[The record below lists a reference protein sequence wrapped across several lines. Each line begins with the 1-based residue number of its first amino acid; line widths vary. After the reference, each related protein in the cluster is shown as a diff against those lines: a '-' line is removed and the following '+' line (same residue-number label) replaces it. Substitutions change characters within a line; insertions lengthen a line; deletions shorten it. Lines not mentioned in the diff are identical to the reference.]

1 MDFFSIRT
9 AFIPLSFYLF
19 FLGVMNLSRKTRV
32 LTGRQDLIALSF
44 GVAGLVIVGPLQIF
58 LPPAGMI
65 RFGNH
70 IWYPVVVLYLFGVLW
85 LSMIC
90 RQRLIFYNLK
100 YDAFSRIFERVTER
114 EIWTVQRHGDVV
126 QISELKIQF
135 EILVAEAVKN
145 ITLRATRGEQSSAG
159 WNALQNA
166 IRDELLSHYT
176 VPSVYGWIYVAS
188 GIVVAAVGWTSIS
201 MA

>member
-1 MDFFSIRT
+1 MFT
-9 AFIPLSFYLF
+9 ALIPLSFYLV
-19 FLGVMNLSRKTRV
+19 FLGMINLSQKTRV

-44 GVAGLVIVGPLQIF
+44 GVAGLLIVGPLHIF

-70 IWYPVVVLYLFGVLW
+70 VWYPMVVLYLFGVLW

-90 RQRLIFYNLK
+90 RPRLVLYNLN
-100 YDAFSRIFERVTER
+100 YEDFSRILEYVIER
-114 EIWTVQRHGDVV
+114 EIWTDRRYGNVI
-126 QISELKIQF
+126 QIRELEIQF
-135 EILVAEAVKN
+135 EILPVEATKN
-145 ITLRATRGEQSSAG
+145 ITLHSTRAEQSNTG
-159 WNALQNA
+159 WRVLQKALQT
-166 IRDELLSHYT
+166 ELLSHSA
-176 VPSVYGWIYVAS
+176 VPSAYGWIYLAC

>member
-1 MDFFSIRT
+1 MDFFSTRT
-9 AFIPLSFYLF
+9 ALIPLSFYLF
-19 FLGVMNLSRKTRV
+19 FLGIINLSQKTRV

-44 GVAGLVIVGPLQIF
+44 GIAGLVIVGPLQIF

-70 IWYPVVVLYLFGVLW
+70 VWYPVVVLYLFCVLW

-90 RQRLIFYNLK
+90 RPRLVFYNL
-100 YDAFSRIFERVTER
+100 DSDGFSRIFERVTER

-135 EILVAEAVKN
+135 EILPAEAVKN

-159 WNALQNA
+159 WNALQKA
-166 IRDELLSHYT
+166 IRDELLSHHT
-176 VPSVYGWIYVAS
+176 VPSAYGWIYLAC

-201 MA
+201 TA